1 MNTRIQNQLNMAK
14 SLLQTMDMERAAACL
29 EDVLSID
36 PANLDAH
43 NLREKYRFPGCFSD
57 WMGVNT
63 QISTDDDIFRFFANH
78 PSSKNPVRDYLADG
92 WRTMMEL
99 HEVLGAMD
107 MTLYK
112 SKSFL
117 EFASGHGRFTR
128 HLARIFNHG
137 QLTASD
143 VVPGS
148 VEFLREV
155 MGVKVVYSQTNPQN
169 MKFTEKYDIV
179 FVLSLFSHLPVLVW
193 ASWLTK
199 LYDSLSP
206 DGVLIFSTHGER
218 CAALEGVQL
227 PTEGFCFFPSS
238 ESLVLAGEDYGTT
251 FAKLDFVQYTVKE
264 ALGKRAEVHVIP
276 SHFWGKQDAIIVRAN
291 RP

>member
-1 MNTRIQNQLNMAK
+1 
-14 SLLQTMDMERAAACL
+14 MDLKQATACL
-29 EDVLSID
+29 ENVLSMD

-43 NLREKYRFPGCFSD
+43 NLREQYRLPGCFSD

-99 HEVLGAMD
+99 HEALGVVD
-107 MTLYK
+107 MTLHK
-112 SKSFL
+112 CRSFL

-128 HLARIFNHG
+128 HLARIFDQG

-143 VVPGS
+143 VVSGS
-148 VEFLREV
+148 VEFLQEA
-155 MGVKVVYSQTNPQN
+155 MGVKGFYSQPNASDL
-169 MKFTEKYDIV
+169 KFTEKYDII
-179 FVLSLFSHLPVLVW
+179 FVLSLFSHLPVSVW

-199 LYDSLSP
+199 LHGSLAP
-206 DGVLIFSTHGER
+206 DGLLIFSTHGER
-218 CAALEGVQL
+218 CAVLDCVEL
-227 PTEGFCFFPSS
+227 PEKGFCFFPSS

-251 FAKLDFVQYTVKE
+251 FAKLDFVKSTVKE
-264 ALGKRAEVHVIP
+264 ALGKQVEMHSIP
-276 SHFWGKQDAIIVRAN
+276 SHFWGRQDAILVRASQ
-291 RP
+291 P